1 MNPILSLIV
10 SKFDVS
16 RRSSKTATLLIGCC
30 VALSG
35 TPLYAQAGSQVNTL
49 LEVQALRQEVAQLRD
64 MVERQQYE
72 LGKMQR
78 LLQKKSAATTVNPQ
92 SASPAS
98 SNSIN
103 PQSPSNVLANG
114 LSVENRTLSNT
125 SSEPLLAATVD
136 NNNVGAIDASAAP
149 VVPTGVP
156 TRAPT
161 TPSTAAQTVAQGSNV
176 VRSTEK
182 TYPPVVEIAVGDSV
196 PKPQE
201 LTQVQV
207 NDSLTSGVTNQV
219 VDRVNASSAQV
230 GQVIEQNVSSTAVN
244 TSGISVVDIKPIETI
259 SAGSIV
265 SLPVAQ
271 APVTDT
277 VEAAIPNNQVD
288 AKTSFSVI
296 SESDYYQQGFGLLK
310 ESKHQ
315 EAVTVFQQQIK
326 SYPQGERADDAYY
339 WIAESMYVNRKLSIA
354 KENYKAIV
362 QGYPKSERLPD
373 AMLKLAY
380 IEQEQGNIIE
390 ARILLQEIM
399 QFHPKSDA
407 ALSAKNRLSELN

>member
-1 MNPILSLIV
+1 MNQILSLV
-10 SKFDVS
+10 VS
-16 RRSSKTATLLIGCC
+16 RIRSSKTATLLIGCC

-35 TPLYAQAGSQVNTL
+35 TPLYAQVGSQANTL

-78 LLQKKSAATTVNPQ
+78 LLQKEGAVTKINPQ
-92 SASPAS
+92 SIPPVS

-103 PQSPSNVLANG
+103 SQSPSTLVTNEYQLDNG
-114 LSVENRTLSNT
+114 ALNNTLT
-125 SSEPLLAATVD
+125 EPLSAPSID
-136 NNNVGAIDASAAP
+136 NNAGAIDASVAP
-149 VVPTGVP
+149 VVPTKVATRVP
-156 TRAPT
+156 TS
-161 TPSTAAQTVAQGSNV
+161 PSTTTQTVAQGSNV
-176 VRSTEK
+176 VKPNEK
-182 TYPPVVEIAVGDSV
+182 TYPPVVEIAVGNSA

-201 LTQVQV
+201 VTQVQPV
-207 NDSLTSGVTNQV
+207 VQASDSLTSSVTNQV
-219 VDRVNASSAQV
+219 VNQVNASSTQV
-230 GQVIEQNVSSTAVN
+230 GQVIEQNVSPAVV
-244 TSGISVVDIKPIETI
+244 SAPGISVVDIKPIETI

-265 SLPVAQ
+265 SVPAAQQSVAG
-271 APVTDT
+271 T